1 MTAELSGR
9 GGHESRPA
17 TDASRPDVVR
27 SWSREHRTSGSVAIG
42 AFGFSRRQW
51 IVAIVLIV
59 VAVIDVTRGYALVMS
74 SVNTMQHS
82 GDSSNRR
89 SVVGT
94 STTTAGASTT
104 TTSTTVS
111 AKK

>member
-1 MTAELSGR
+1 MTAELSSR
-9 GGHESRPA
+9 DGHEPRPA
-17 TDASRPDVVR
+17 TDVVS
-27 SWSREHRTSGSVAIG
+27 SWSREHRAPGSVAIG

-59 VAVIDVTRGYALVMS
+59 VAVIDMTRGYALVMS

-82 GDSSNRR
+82 GESSNIR
-89 SVVGT
+89 SVVGP
-94 STTTAGASTT
+94 STTTATT
-104 TTSTTVS
+104 TTTVS

>member
-1 MTAELSGR
+1 MAAELSGPSDR
-9 GGHESRPA
+9 
-17 TDASRPDVVR
+17 TDVV
-27 SWSREHRTSGSVAIG
+27 SAWSHQRPHTGSVAIG

-59 VAVIDVTRGYALVMS
+59 VAVIDMTRGYALVMS

-82 GDSSNRR
+82 GESSNIR
-89 SVVGT
+89 SVVGQRQT
-94 STTTAGASTT
+94 TTATTTTTTTTTASTTTA
-104 TTSTTVS
+104 